1 MDYPKV
7 IVLTLNYNGKPLLDD
22 CITSYLANDYL
33 NFEIVMIDNG
43 SHDGS
48 EEYVKATYPM
58 VTCIQ
63 TGKNLGYSG
72 GFNVG
77 LKYAFENR
85 KADFALITNNDVKV
99 DSKVI
104 SSLVEAALE
113 DSLRG
118 FVTGKVY
125 YFDQPE
131 TLQSVGKYED
141 LIRWNGDHIG
151 AREIDEGQYN
161 EPSERFFIDDI
172 FTLVH
177 RDLYENIGGY
187 DTTYFLQCEEYDWQA
202 RAKKAGYK
210 MYYTPKAKIWHKE
223 SMTLGK
229 SSPLKSYYDARNPLI
244 VIMKHK
250 SKEFYRK
257 YLRWHF
263 WNIVLMT
270 SARVTIKRFE
280 IYRAWMIWKG
290 FVSAL
295 IWRLRNNYICFK
307 ESL

>member
-1 MDYPKV
+1 MYYPKV
-7 IVLTLNYNGKPLLDD
+7 IVLTLNYNGKSLLDD
-22 CITSYLANDYL
+22 CITSYLANDYP
-33 NFEIVMIDNG
+33 NFEMVMIDNG
-43 SHDGS
+43 SNDGS

-58 VTCIQ
+58 VNCIQ

-72 GFNVG
+72 GFKVG

-104 SSLVEAALE
+104 SALVEAALE
-113 DSLRG
+113 DPLRG

-125 YFDQPE
+125 YFDQPD
-131 TLQSVGKYED
+131 TLQSVGKYEHP
-141 LIRWNGDHIG
+141 LRWNGDHIG

-172 FTLVH
+172 FTLVR
-177 RDLYENIGGY
+177 RDVYEKLGGY

-210 MYYTPKAKIWHKE
+210 FYYTPSAKIWHKE

-229 SSPLKSYYDARNPLI
+229 WSPRKAYYDARNPLI
-244 VIMKHK
+244 VIMRYKEPAFFKRYFWWHTGCFVFLGSWSNAKH
-250 SKEFYRK
+250 
-257 YLRWHF
+257 LRFKNAFKLWLGLFSAIRWGIVNKKLSWRHF
-263 WNIVLMT
+263 I
-270 SARVTIKRFE
+270 
-280 IYRAWMIWKG
+280 
-290 FVSAL
+290 
-295 IWRLRNNYICFK
+295 
-307 ESL
+307 